1 MVRDVLLA
9 RSTIIEL
16 RHPVTLLAGLAEVQ
30 CADQCSAFQ
39 QVPGGAPRLHPSA
52 SVGEVSSVADQ
63 AFNSLRQVEEVV
75 MVQVKQ
81 IQEMGAYVKL
91 ASLSLS
97 NVATDQ
103 AGRAKP

>member
-1 MVRDVLLA
+1 M
-9 RSTIIEL
+9 
-16 RHPVTLLAGLAEVQ
+16 
-30 CADQCSAFQ
+30 
-39 QVPGGAPRLHPSA
+39 
-52 SVGEVSSVADQ
+52 ADQ
-63 AFNSLRQVEEVV
+63 AFNSIRQVEEVV

-103 AGRAKP
+103 AAARAEPDHLLSTSSSTTTSRA